1 MADVLPDI
9 LRSGITNLMFLFLLL
24 VLARPRYPLWTI
36 VVSSVF
42 VDAANVLLNLGSY
55 LQGNHTTPVYIGAF
69 IMIPWLI
76 AMKPLIEDSFMQW
89 CFDVVTASNVLVF
102 VVFLSYRFAILTPF
116 PEYMDVVM
124 VVILFSTVIVVLQR
138 FLKPSY
144 LQVLEHW
151 NSYFLATL
159 GLLSCFVYEYGFTG
173 GIESAM
179 QRDAP
184 LLALLCS
191 ATVFVY
197 LAIFLSLRSISRTY
211 ELREAVMHAEARKE
225 ALKAELE
232 AEHAYVD
239 AARRSRHDQR
249 HHDTVVLEYLD
260 DGNVDKAIEYL
271 HGAEERI
278 TSGSLERF
286 CENTIANAVLRMA
299 ARRCHDAGVAFSCS
313 TQIPEHMVL
322 SPTEI
327 GELFGNLLENAC
339 EACEVDANRKAC
351 IDIRAEDSDGLLRIE
366 ECNTLMH
373 LIEFVDGMPSSSKV
387 SGGGMGTRSM
397 CDIVEHAGGMIRFS
411 VAGEEF
417 RVQIVLPLP

>member
-1 MADVLPDI
+1 MVDVLPDI
-9 LRSGITNLMFLFLLL
+9 LRSGITNLMFLLLLL

-55 LQGNHTTPVYIGAF
+55 LQGNHTTPVYVGAF

-89 CFDVVTASNVLVF
+89 CFDVVTASNVLVI
-102 VVFLSYRFAILTPF
+102 VVFLSYRLAILTPF

-124 VVILFSTVIVVLQR
+124 VVILFSTAIIVLQR
-138 FLKPSY
+138 FLKPLY

-179 QRDAP
+179 QRNAP
-184 LLALLCS
+184 LLTLLS
-191 ATVFVY
+191 LATVFVY

-211 ELREAVMHAEARKE
+211 ELREVAMHAESRKE

-232 AEHAYVD
+232 AERTYVD

-278 TSGSLERF
+278 TSGVLERF
-286 CENTIANAVLRMA
+286 CENAIANAVLRMT
-299 ARRCHDAGVAFSCS
+299 ARHCHEVGVVFSCS
-313 TQIPEHMVL
+313 AQIPECIVL
-322 SPTEI
+322 TPNET

-339 EACEVDANRKAC
+339 EACAVDATCKAR
-351 IDIRAEDSDGLLRIE
+351 IDIRAEVSDGSLCIE
-366 ECNTLMH
+366 ECNTVMR
-373 LIEFVDGMPSSSKV
+373 ITDFADGMPLSSKV
-387 SGGGMGTRSM
+387 SSGGIGTRSM
-397 CDIVEHAGGMIRFS
+397 RDIVEHVGGMIRFS
-411 VAGEEF
+411 ITGEEF
-417 RVQIVLPLP
+417 KVQIVLPLL